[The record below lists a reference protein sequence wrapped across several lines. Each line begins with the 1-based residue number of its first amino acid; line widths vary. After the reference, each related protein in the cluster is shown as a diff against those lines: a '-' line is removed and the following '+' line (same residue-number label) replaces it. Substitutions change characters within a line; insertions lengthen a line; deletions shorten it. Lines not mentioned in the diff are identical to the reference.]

1 MTLRSS
7 DRTGLAEFVS
17 ALKEKK
23 RDAVF
28 LGGGLREGAGFND
41 FREEVIKT
49 AKVILPLLLI
59 PLWFLMRDSG
69 GYAWYKNCASQF
81 RERTPKHR

>member
-17 ALKEKK
+17 ALKATK

-28 LGGGLREGAGFND
+28 LGGGLREGAGFD
-41 FREEVIKT
+41 EFREEVIKT
-49 AKVILPLLLI
+49 AMVILPLLLI
-59 PLWFLMRDSG
+59 PYGF
-69 GYAWYKNCASQF
+69 
-81 RERTPKHR
+81 